1 MTFIQAAAR
10 LTAGALC
17 LSLCACFQGT
27 GGEWFKQGAESNAT
41 ARDLAQ
47 CQRDARLVAGEE
59 GKIDQ
64 DIIASRGADWQAS
77 GSYAANTSQ
86 MAQSSEKRRT
96 EMVGRCMKGK
106 GYTQPA
112 AK

>member
-1 MTFIQAAAR
+1 MVRARTTF
-10 LTAGALC
+10 GMC
-17 LSLCACFQGT
+17 LICLVLSACFQAS
-27 GGEWFKQGAESNAT
+27 GGEWFKPGVAGDLT

-86 MAQSSEKRRT
+86 MAQSSDKRRA
-96 EMVGRCMKGK
+96 EMVGRCMRNK
-106 GYTQPA
+106 GYAQP
-112 AK
+112 K

>member
-1 MTFIQAAAR
+1 MVRAR
-10 LTAGALC
+10 TILGMC
-17 LSLCACFQGT
+17 LICFAVSACFQSG
-27 GGEWFKQGAESNAT
+27 GGEWFKPGVAGDLT

-47 CQRDARLVAGEE
+47 CQRDARLVVGEE

-86 MAQSSEKRRT
+86 MAQSSDKRRV
-96 EMVGRCMKGK
+96 EMVGRCMRNK
-106 GYTQPA
+106 GYTQP
-112 AK
+112 K